1 MKKIIALVVVLLVG
15 FNIYLT
21 TEVFNLKGIINE
33 ATDEKVQIIE
43 NKYVSFNEDIT
54 DVVEQSINKVV
65 GVSSLNTNRL
75 LGTGSGAIIEVD
87 NEDVYIVTNYHVI
100 EDADQVNV
108 IFANGREFESEII
121 GYDAFSDLALL
132 RTDPDF
138 SVNAFTIGEST
149 PTKIGEWV
157 LAIGS
162 PLGLEFQSSVTM
174 GILSGKDRILEVDL
188 NGDGIEDWDMNV
200 LQTDAAINPGNSGGP
215 LINLKGEIIGIN
227 SMKIILQTVE
237 GMGFSIP
244 IDEAIPIL
252 NQLKEFGQVVR
263 PVLGV
268 TAVGVAEMTL
278 YQKNALGISLDQSEG
293 VFITHVMDESPAAK
307 ANIQEEDILVA
318 FDGIRIQSFK
328 QFRQLLYKKDI
339 GDVVNVVVSRNN
351 REITISVTLE

>member
-1 MKKIIALVVVLLVG
+1 MKKILVLVVVIIVG

-33 ATDEKVQIIE
+33 ATDEKIQIIE
-43 NKYVSFNEDIT
+43 NKYISFADDVT

-65 GVSSLNTNRL
+65 GVSSLNNNRL

-100 EDADQVNV
+100 ENANQVKV
-108 IFANGREFESEII
+108 VFANGREFETEVI
-121 GYDAFSDLALL
+121 GYDVFSDLALL
-132 RTDPDF
+132 KTNPDF
-138 SVNAFTIGEST
+138 SVNSFKIGEST
-149 PTKIGEWV
+149 TTKIGEWV

-174 GILSGKDRILEVDL
+174 GILSGKDRIIEVDL

-215 LINLKGEIIGIN
+215 LVNLKGEIIGIN

-252 NQLKEFGQVVR
+252 NQLKKFGEVVR

-278 YQKNALGISLDQSEG
+278 YQKNALGISLNQSEG

-307 ANIQEEDILVA
+307 AKIQKDDILVA
-318 FDGIRIQSFK
+318 FDGTRIKSFK
-328 QFRQLLYKKDI
+328 QFRQLLYMKDI
-339 GDVVNVVVSRNN
+339 GDVVSVVVARDN